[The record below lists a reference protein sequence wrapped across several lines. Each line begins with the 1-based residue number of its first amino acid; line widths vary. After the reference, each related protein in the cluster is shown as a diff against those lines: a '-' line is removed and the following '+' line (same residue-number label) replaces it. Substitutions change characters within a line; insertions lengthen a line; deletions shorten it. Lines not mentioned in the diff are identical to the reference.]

1 MIAALV
7 LAATVQFDHLW
18 IVVSRDAPE
27 RAILEKAGFRVSPE
41 VNKHDGQGT
50 ASVMVEFHN
59 SFLELMWPDPTV
71 SINPGMERAAEKFRQ
86 RMLWRTSGWSPIGI
100 VMHRVSDDP
109 IPFPTWSISP
119 AWMAPGTAM
128 VMLMPRDDS
137 TSPSL
142 SVHPATTGQEARA
155 MQHPIGVKN
164 ITAIRLIEPKSYQPI
179 EALPWLEKQ
188 GALKIDRGSAWA
200 VELTFD
206 KGAKGKRKDFR
217 PDLPLLIR
225 Y

>member
-1 MIAALV
+1 MIAALL

-18 IVVSRDAPE
+18 IVVSSDAPE
-27 RAILEKAGFRVSPE
+27 RAILEKAGFRIAPE

-50 ASVMVEFHN
+50 ASIMVEFHN

-71 SINPGMERAAEKFRQ
+71 PINRGMERAAEKFRQ
-86 RMLWRTSGWSPIGI
+86 RKLWRTSGWSPIGI

-128 VMLMPRDDS
+128 VMLVTRDDA

-164 ITAIRLIEPKSYQPI
+164 ITAIGLIAPKDYRAV

-188 GALKIDRGSAWA
+188 GVLKLDRGDAWA
-200 VELTFD
+200 VEVTFD
-206 KGAKGKRKDFR
+206 KGEQGRRKDFR

>member
-1 MIAALV
+1 VIAALV

-27 RAILEKAGFRVSPE
+27 RAVLEKAGFRIAPE
-41 VNKHDGQGT
+41 VNKHEGQGT
-50 ASVMVEFHN
+50 ASLTIEFEN
-59 SFLELMWPDPTV
+59 SFLELVWPDPTV
-71 SINPGMERAAEKFRQ
+71 PVSPGMERGAEKFRQ

-100 VMHRVSDDP
+100 VMHRLSNTP
-109 IPFPTWSISP
+109 LPFATWSISP
-119 AWMAPGTAM
+119 PWMQPGTAM
-128 VMLMPRDDS
+128 EMLMPRDDAR
-137 TSPSL
+137 SPSL
-142 SVHPATTGQEARA
+142 SIHPGSDDQAGRA

-164 ITAIRLIEPKSYQPI
+164 ITAVRLISPKEYRPI
-179 EALPWLEKQ
+179 EALAYLQKQ
-188 GALKIDRGSAWA
+188 RVLTLDSGDAWA

>member
-27 RAILEKAGFRVSPE
+27 RAVLEKAGIRFAPE

-50 ASVMVEFHN
+50 ASIMAEFQN
-59 SFLELMWPDPTV
+59 SFLELAWPDPTV
-71 SINPGMERAAEKFRQ
+71 PISPGMERGAEKFRQ

-100 VMHRVSDDP
+100 VMHRVSNDP
-109 IPFPTWSISP
+109 IPFPTWSLSP
-119 AWMAPGTAM
+119 AWMQPGTAM
-128 VMLMPRDDS
+128 VMLMPRDDA

-142 SVHPATTGQEARA
+142 SVHPATTGQAARA

-164 ITAIRLIEPKSYQPI
+164 ITAIRLIEPKSYQTI
-179 EALPWLEKQ
+179 DALPWLEKQ
-188 GALKIDRGSAWA
+188 GVLKLDRGDAWA
-200 VELTFD
+200 VEITFD
-206 KGAKGKRKDFR
+206 KATKKKSKDFR

>member
-1 MIAALV
+1 VIAALV

-27 RAILEKAGFRVSPE
+27 RAVLEKAGFIVSPE

-50 ASVMVEFHN
+50 ASVMAEFQN
-59 SFLELMWPDPTV
+59 SFLELTWPDPTV
-71 SINPGMERAAEKFRQ
+71 PISPGMERGAEKFRQ

-109 IPFPTWSISP
+109 IPFATWSITA
-119 AWMAPGTAM
+119 AWMEP
-128 VMLMPRDDS
+128 
-137 TSPSL
+137 
-142 SVHPATTGQEARA
+142 GQEMRA
-155 MQHPIGVKN
+155 MKHPIGVRN
-164 ITAIRLIEPKSYQPI
+164 ITAVRLIAPKSYRPI
-179 EALPWLEKQ
+179 EALPWLEKE
-188 GALKIDRGSAWA
+188 GVLKLDRGSAWA

-206 KGAKGKRKDFR
+206 NGKKGKRKDFR